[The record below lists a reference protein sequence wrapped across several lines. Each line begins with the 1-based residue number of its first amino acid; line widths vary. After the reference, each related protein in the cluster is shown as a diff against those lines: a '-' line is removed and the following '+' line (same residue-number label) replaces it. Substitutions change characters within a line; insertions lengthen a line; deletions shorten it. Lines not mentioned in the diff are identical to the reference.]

1 MRVKLLSVWG
11 EIRSSYWFVPS
22 LMAVG
27 ALLLSLG
34 MIELDSRVSAK
45 WLREFGWLY
54 LNQADGARAL
64 LSTVAG
70 SMITVAGVA
79 FSSVM
84 VVLSLTSSQFG
95 PRLIRNFMRD
105 TGNQVV
111 LGTFVATF
119 LYCLLILRTI
129 RQGESSAFVPHL
141 SIILAVVLAAAS
153 IGVFIYFIHHT
164 AESIQVSNVL
174 GRVSHSLETT
184 VVEKYPDKKLLPGA
198 VGRGLKE
205 ASLEEMS
212 EEASLEKMAD
222 ESSGNADEERSESEN
237 LDERLRDS
245 LPDLGAAAIIPAAQ
259 SGYLQ
264 YIDEKVLMRLAC
276 EYGVVFELAAQ
287 PGAFLLTGVTLVRVW
302 PDRPHED
309 AFEKALRGAF
319 VLGAHRTQ
327 AQDVDFLFDQLV
339 EVGLRALSPGINDPF
354 TAMMCIDRI
363 ASALHLLDERDLP
376 SPYRADDEG
385 RLRVVVHP
393 VSAPALVART
403 LGPFRRYGSDSLLVL
418 THLLS
423 AIKTLL
429 SLTRTPE
436 FRRALLR
443 EAALVKESGCE
454 GFIGAD
460 CGALTLSYQE
470 AVGALGTDP
479 AQREMSEAL

>member
-34 MIELDSRVSAK
+34 MIEVDSRVSAK

-184 VVEKYPDKKLLPGA
+184 VVEKYPDKKLLPSG
-198 VGRGLKE
+198 VGRGIE
-205 ASLEEMS
+205 ETSLGETSS
-212 EEASLEKMAD
+212 EEVAD
-222 ESSGNADEERSESEN
+222 EGSSNSEKRRSKREN
-237 LDERLRDS
+237 IDERLRDS
-245 LPDLGAAAIIPAAQ
+245 LPDLGAAAVIPAAR

-276 EYGVVFELAAQ
+276 EHGVVFELAAQ

-302 PDRPHED
+302 PDRPRKD
-309 AFEKALRGAF
+309 GFEEALRRAF

-363 ASALHLLDERDLP
+363 ASALRLLDERDLP

>member
-1 MRVKLLSVWG
+1 MRVKLLSLWG
-11 EIRSSYWFVPS
+11 EVRSSYWFVPS

-27 ALLLSLG
+27 AVGLSLS
-34 MIELDSRVSAK
+34 MIELDSRVSVG
-45 WLREFGWLY
+45 WLEDFGWLY

-174 GRVSHSLETT
+174 AKVSQGLETAIAK
-184 VVEKYPDKKLLPGA
+184 KYPDKKLLPEA
-198 VGRGLKE
+198 VGKAPDE
-205 ASLEEMS
+205 VLENGE
-212 EEASLEKMAD
+212 LEGFKDA
-222 ESSGNADEERSESEN
+222 
-237 LDERLRDS
+237 
-245 LPDLGAAAIIPAAQ
+245 LPDLGEAAVIPAAR

-264 YIDEKVLMRLAC
+264 YIDEDELLRLAC
-276 EYGVVFELAAQ
+276 KHNVVFELAAQ
-287 PGAFLLTGVTLVRVW
+287 PGAFLLEGVALVRVW
-302 PDRPHED
+302 PERPYDD
-309 AFEKALRGAF
+309 AFLKALRRLF

-327 AQDVDFLFDQLV
+327 AQDPDFLFDQLV

-354 TAMMCIDRI
+354 TAMMSVDRI
-363 ASALHLLDERDLP
+363 ASALHLLDEREPP
-376 SPYRADDEG
+376 SPYRFGEG
-385 RLRVVVHP
+385 GELRVVVHP
-393 VSAPALVART
+393 ISAPALVART
-403 LGPFRRYGSDSLLVL
+403 LGPFRRYGGDSLMVL

-423 AIKTLL
+423 AVQTLL
-429 SLTRTPE
+429 SLSDSLE
-436 FRRALLR
+436 FREALLE
-443 EAALVKESGCE
+443 EAALVKEVGCKNL
-454 GFIGAD
+454 IGPD
-460 CGALTLSYQE
+460 CETLTLSYHE
-470 AVGALGTDP
+470 AVGALGSP
-479 AQREMSEAL
+479 EPEQREVSEAL